1 MQPSENNQLRQTGA
15 RQITRAEQAQVHQL
29 LQVATAQL
37 QNHRHSNNHQFMS
50 AINNAL
56 MQVQKESQG
65 ARLASAQNTT
75 LNTS

>member
-1 MQPSENNQLRQTGA
+1 
-15 RQITRAEQAQVHQL
+15 
-29 LQVATAQL
+29 
-37 QNHRHSNNHQFMS
+37 MS

-56 MQVQKESQG
+56 MQVQIESQG